1 MLRDMGRFDVLRRIE
16 QLDPVKDFHEIYRL
30 MGTYEFPWD
39 MNQALSFALFRTY
52 AVPSIGGL
60 LASTGEFTER
70 TQKRHDDT
78 VLILDA
84 VLEHGMGSEDGRTA
98 IRRMN
103 QMHRAYGIGND
114 DLRYVLATFVV
125 TPIRWLD
132 QFGWRRTTEIERM
145 AGANYYRELGRR
157 MGIRDI
163 PETWQAFARLLDAY
177 ERDRFGFDLGGRTVA
192 EATLA
197 LLATFPPNDRLPVGL
212 VRRISF
218 ATMDDSLLDAFA
230 FPRPSPVT
238 RRLVRGGL
246 KARGRVVRFL
256 PARTQPY
263 FARQLPQVR
272 SYPDGFEVGRLG
284 TFPPGCPAPP
294 PRSAEAAEAERLTRK
309 GLGSSAH

>member
-1 MLRDMGRFDVLRRIE
+1 VTDRPITGMLRPMGRFDVLRRIE
-16 QLDPVKDFHEIYRL
+16 RLDPARDHAEIYRL

-60 LASTGEFTER
+60 LARTGEFVER
-70 TQKRHDDT
+70 AQKRHDDT

-84 VLEHGMGSEDGRTA
+84 VLEHGVGSEQGRTA

-103 QMHRAYGIGND
+103 QMHRAYDISND

-132 QFGWRRTTEIERM
+132 AYGWRRMTDVERV
-145 AGANYYRELGRR
+145 ASANYYRELGRH

-163 PETWQAFARLLDAY
+163 PATWQAFSRLLDEY
-177 ERDRFGFDLGGRTVA
+177 EREHFGFDLGGRIVA

-197 LLATFPPNDRLPVGL
+197 LLATFPPNDRLPVGV

-218 ATMDDSLLDAFA
+218 ATMDDALLDAFA
-230 FPRPSPVT
+230 FPHPSRVT
-238 RRLVRGGL
+238 RGLVRGAL
-246 KARGRVVRFL
+246 MARGRVVRFL
-256 PARTQPY
+256 PPRTEPY

-272 SYPDGFEVGRLG
+272 SYPDGYRVAELG
-284 TFPPGCPAPP
+284 TFPPGCPVPH
-294 PRSAEAAEAERLTRK
+294 PRAAERVDLAAR
-309 GLGSSAH
+309 S